1 MELRENILF
10 ADRYRLLRLLGRG
23 GFSEVWLAS
32 DEKTGLRV
40 AVKVYAPGS
49 GLDED
54 GVRLFTEELSIVYN
68 LNHSNLLKPHHFDE
82 CGGCPYLVLPYCERG
97 SAQRLIGKLTEEE
110 AWRFLHDVSAGL
122 EYLHAKEP
130 PVIHQDIKPDN
141 VLLEA
146 SGTFMITDF
155 GISTRARST
164 LRRSVSH
171 AEHSGGTMEYMG
183 PERFGEKPAPIKAS
197 DIWSL
202 GATLFELLTGSV
214 PFVQL
219 GGILQMNGAL
229 LPAIEGPWSE
239 RLKEVVKACLSKD
252 PWDRPTAH
260 ALREYVESFWRG
272 ENPELK
278 KTGEG
283 GAVHSRNVSPL
294 NFFGKRVWVGFLL
307 LLLICG
313 GGIVYYLS
321 SGGPKENKILKTQFG
336 TSEKDSVRLVRDT
349 ITLAASKKSG
359 EERIDGHQDTIGIEN
374 SEKQKKLP
382 VKRQTLR
389 NGLTINWSP
398 SVTPKQKEVLSRLV
412 GNMVKVDGGSFQMGA
427 TPEQGKKFVGSY
439 EEPVH
444 KVTLSDYYM
453 GKYEVR
459 QSEWEAVMGSNPSSN
474 KGNDLPVEQVSWE
487 DCHKFIRRLN
497 ALTGLNIKL
506 PTEAQWEYAARG
518 GRLSK
523 DYKYSG
529 SNNMEE
535 VGWCLS
541 NSGNYTH
548 LVGQKQPNELGLY
561 DMSGNVQEWC
571 EDWYEDYS
579 SDVQVDPVATANS
592 YYRMN
597 RGGGWNGVAEVCC
610 VSIRYHNRPDYRGG
624 DIGLR
629 LVCLVRDTFA
639 LAASKKSGEGRI
651 DGYQDTIGIEN
662 SEKQKKPSV
671 RRQILKNGLTINWSS
686 SVTPKQKEV
695 LSRLVENMVQV
706 EGGRF
711 QIGAT
716 SEQGSDAY
724 NNEKPVHEVT
734 LSDYYIG
741 KYEVRQSEW
750 EAVMGS
756 SPSRFKGDDLPVES
770 VSWSDCHEFIR
781 RLNALTGLSFK
792 LPTEAQ
798 WEYAAR
804 GGSLSKSYKYSGS
817 NNLGEVGWY
826 EDNSGNYT
834 HRVGGKQP
842 NELDLY
848 DMSGNVW
855 EWCEDWYGDYSITS
869 QRDPLGAASGS
880 DRVCRGGSWLI
891 EARLCRVSFRN
902 SYAPG
907 VRGYSL
913 GLRLV
918 C

>member
-49 GLDED
+49 SLDED

-68 LNHSNLLKPHHFDE
+68 LNHSNLLKPHYFDE

-141 VLLEA
+141 VLRDA

-283 GAVHSRNVSPL
+283 GAVYSRNVSPL

-321 SGGPKENKILKTQFG
+321 SGGPKENKLLKTQFG

-359 EERIDGHQDTIGIEN
+359 EECIDGHQDTIGIEN

-427 TPEQGKKFVGSY
+427 TPEQGN
-439 EEPVH
+439 
-444 KVTLSDYYM
+444 
-453 GKYEVR
+453 
-459 QSEWEAVMGSNPSSN
+459 EA
-474 KGNDLPVEQVSWE
+474 
-487 DCHKFIRRLN
+487 
-497 ALTGLNIKL
+497 
-506 PTEAQWEYAARG
+506 
-518 GRLSK
+518 
-523 DYKYSG
+523 
-529 SNNMEE
+529 
-535 VGWCLS
+535 
-541 NSGNYTH
+541 
-548 LVGQKQPNELGLY
+548 
-561 DMSGNVQEWC
+561 
-571 EDWYEDYS
+571 
-579 SDVQVDPVATANS
+579 
-592 YYRMN
+592 
-597 RGGGWNGVAEVCC
+597 
-610 VSIRYHNRPDYRGG
+610 
-624 DIGLR
+624 
-629 LVCLVRDTFA
+629 RD
-639 LAASKKSGEGRI
+639 
-651 DGYQDTIGIEN
+651 D
-662 SEKQKKPSV
+662 
-671 RRQILKNGLTINWSS
+671 
-686 SVTPKQKEV
+686 
-695 LSRLVENMVQV
+695 
-706 EGGRF
+706 
-711 QIGAT
+711 
-716 SEQGSDAY
+716 
-724 NNEKPVHEVT
+724 EKPVHTVT
-734 LSDYYIG
+734 LNNYYIG
-741 KYEVRQSEW
+741 KYEVTQSEW
-750 EAVMGS
+750 KVVMGS
-756 SPSRFKGDDLPVES
+756 NPSFLKGNNLPVEN
-770 VSWSDCHEFIR
+770 VCWDDIPKFLQK
-781 RLNALTGLSFK
+781 LNVLTGLDFK

-804 GGSLSKSYKYSGS
+804 GGNLSKGYKYSGS
-817 NNLGEVGWY
+817 DDLNEVSWY
-826 EDNSGNYT
+826 WINSGD
-834 HRVGGKQP
+834 RVLAGEFSWEEIDRNHCRMHPVGEKCP
-842 NELDLY
+842 NELGLY
-848 DMSGNVW
+848 DMSGNVD
-855 EWCEDWYGDYSITS
+855 EWCEDGYGNYSSNS
-869 QRDPLGAASGS
+869 QTDPVGTGS
-880 DRVCRGGSWLI
+880 VDDDFRAVLRGGNWHG
-891 EARLCRVSFRN
+891 EAKWNRVSARSREPTISHFDC
-902 SYAPG
+902 
-907 VRGYSL
+907 V

-918 C
+918 L

>member
-97 SAQRLIGKLTEEE
+97 SSQRLIGRLTEEE

-239 RLKEVVKACLSKD
+239 RLKEVVRACLSKD

-260 ALREYVESFWRG
+260 VLREYIESFWRG

-283 GAVHSRNVSPL
+283 QYPRPQEVPAVPQRSHW
-294 NFFGKRVWVGFLL
+294 KWIGFVCI
-307 LLLICG
+307 LLICG
-313 GGIVYYLS
+313 FGIGYYFS
-321 SGGPKENKILKTQFG
+321 RPVESGIGIPKVEGEVRQTEERRILNEN
-336 TSEKDSVRLVRDT
+336 EERLQ
-349 ITLAASKKSG
+349 G
-359 EERIDGHQDTIGIEN
+359 EEESVYQPAEREVLKPTKGQVA
-374 SEKQKKLP
+374 K
-382 VKRQTLR
+382 
-389 NGLTINWSP
+389 NGLLINWSS
-398 SVTPKQKEVLSRLV
+398 SVTPKQKEILSRLV
-412 GNMVKVDGGSFQMGA
+412 GNMVKVDGGRFRMGA
-427 TPEQGKKFVGSY
+427 TSEQGNDAYNNEK
-439 EEPVH
+439 PVH
-444 KVTLSDYYM
+444 EVTLSDYYM

-459 QSEWEAVMGSNPSSN
+459 QSEWEAVMGNNPSYF
-474 KGNDLPVEQVSWE
+474 KGADLPVEQVSWE
-487 DCHKFIRRLN
+487 DCHEFIGRLN
-497 ALTGLNIKL
+497 ALTGLN
-506 PTEAQWEYAARG
+506 
-518 GRLSK
+518 
-523 DYKYSG
+523 
-529 SNNMEE
+529 
-535 VGWCLS
+535 
-541 NSGNYTH
+541 
-548 LVGQKQPNELGLY
+548 
-561 DMSGNVQEWC
+561 
-571 EDWYEDYS
+571 
-579 SDVQVDPVATANS
+579 
-592 YYRMN
+592 
-597 RGGGWNGVAEVCC
+597 
-610 VSIRYHNRPDYRGG
+610 
-624 DIGLR
+624 
-629 LVCLVRDTFA
+629 
-639 LAASKKSGEGRI
+639 
-651 DGYQDTIGIEN
+651 
-662 SEKQKKPSV
+662 
-671 RRQILKNGLTINWSS
+671 
-686 SVTPKQKEV
+686 
-695 LSRLVENMVQV
+695 
-706 EGGRF
+706 
-711 QIGAT
+711 
-716 SEQGSDAY
+716 
-724 NNEKPVHEVT
+724 
-734 LSDYYIG
+734 
-741 KYEVRQSEW
+741 
-750 EAVMGS
+750 
-756 SPSRFKGDDLPVES
+756 
-770 VSWSDCHEFIR
+770 
-781 RLNALTGLSFK
+781 FK

-804 GGSLSKSYKYSGS
+804 GGNLSKSYKYSGS
-817 NNLGEVGWY
+817 NDLGEVGWY
-826 EDNSGNYT
+826 GSNSGTYT
-834 HRVGGKQP
+834 HRVGEKQP
-842 NELDLY
+842 NELGLY

-855 EWCEDWYGDYSITS
+855 EWCEDRYGGYSVTS

-880 DRVCRGGSWLI
+880 YRVFRGGCWYYG
-891 EARLCRVSFRN
+891 ARSCRVSFR
-902 SYAPG
+902 YYDRPG
-907 VRGYSL
+907 IRYYIL
-913 GLRLV
+913 GFRLV

>member
-23 GFSEVWLAS
+23 GFSEVWLAF

-97 SAQRLIGKLTEEE
+97 SSQQLIGKLTEEE

-239 RLKEVVKACLSKD
+239 RLKEVVRACLSKD

-260 ALREYVESFWRG
+260 VLREYVESFWRG

-283 GAVHSRNVSPL
+283 QYPRPQEVPAVPQRSYW
-294 NFFGKRVWVGFLL
+294 KWIGFVCI
-307 LLLICG
+307 LLICG
-313 GGIVYYLS
+313 VGIGYYFS
-321 SGGPKENKILKTQFG
+321 RPVESGIGIPKVEG
-336 TSEKDSVRLVRDT
+336 EVRQT
-349 ITLAASKKSG
+349 
-359 EERIDGHQDTIGIEN
+359 EERRILNENEERPQREEESVHQPAEREVLKPTKG
-374 SEKQKKLP
+374 Q
-382 VKRQTLR
+382 VAR
-389 NGLTINWSP
+389 NGLLINWSS

-412 GNMVKVDGGSFQMGA
+412 GNMVQVKGGRFQMGG
-427 TPEQGKKFVGSY
+427 TPEQGSDAYNNEK
-439 EEPVH
+439 PVH
-444 KVTLSDYYM
+444 EVTLSDYYM

-459 QSEWEAVMGSNPSSN
+459 QSEWEAVMGNNPSRF
-474 KGNDLPVEQVSWE
+474 KGADLPVEQVSWE
-487 DCHKFIRRLN
+487 DCH
-497 ALTGLNIKL
+497 
-506 PTEAQWEYAARG
+506 
-518 GRLSK
+518 
-523 DYKYSG
+523 
-529 SNNMEE
+529 
-535 VGWCLS
+535 
-541 NSGNYTH
+541 
-548 LVGQKQPNELGLY
+548 
-561 DMSGNVQEWC
+561 
-571 EDWYEDYS
+571 
-579 SDVQVDPVATANS
+579 
-592 YYRMN
+592 
-597 RGGGWNGVAEVCC
+597 
-610 VSIRYHNRPDYRGG
+610 
-624 DIGLR
+624 
-629 LVCLVRDTFA
+629 
-639 LAASKKSGEGRI
+639 
-651 DGYQDTIGIEN
+651 
-662 SEKQKKPSV
+662 
-671 RRQILKNGLTINWSS
+671 
-686 SVTPKQKEV
+686 
-695 LSRLVENMVQV
+695 
-706 EGGRF
+706 
-711 QIGAT
+711 
-716 SEQGSDAY
+716 
-724 NNEKPVHEVT
+724 
-734 LSDYYIG
+734 
-741 KYEVRQSEW
+741 
-750 EAVMGS
+750 
-756 SPSRFKGDDLPVES
+756 
-770 VSWSDCHEFIR
+770 EFIG

-804 GGSLSKSYKYSGS
+804 GGNLSKGYKYSGS

-826 EDNSGNYT
+826 WENSGDRVLTGEWGWEKVDRNHCRT
-834 HRVGGKQP
+834 HRVSEKQP
-842 NELDLY
+842 NELGLY
-848 DMSGNVW
+848 EMSGNVY
-855 EWCEDWYGDYSITS
+855 EWCEDWYGGYSVTS
-869 QRDPLGAASGS
+869 QRDPLGATSGS
-880 DRVCRGGSWLI
+880 NRVYRGGGWISVAWY
-891 EARLCRVSFRN
+891 CRVSIRN
-902 SYAPG
+902 SGVPG
-907 VRGYSL
+907 DRYNYL
-913 GLRLV
+913 GFRLV

>member
-97 SAQRLIGKLTEEE
+97 SSQRLIGKLTEEE

-214 PFVQL
+214 PFVRL

-239 RLKEVVKACLSKD
+239 RLKEVVRACLSKD

-283 GAVHSRNVSPL
+283 QYPRPQEVPAVPQRSHW
-294 NFFGKRVWVGFLL
+294 KWVGFVCI
-307 LLLICG
+307 LLICG
-313 GGIVYYLS
+313 FGIGYYFS
-321 SGGPKENKILKTQFG
+321 RPVESGIGINKVEGEVRQTEERRILNEN
-336 TSEKDSVRLVRDT
+336 EERLQ
-349 ITLAASKKSG
+349 G
-359 EERIDGHQDTIGIEN
+359 EEESFYQPAEREVLKPTKGQVA
-374 SEKQKKLP
+374 K
-382 VKRQTLR
+382 
-389 NGLTINWSP
+389 NGLLINWSS
-398 SVTPKQKEVLSRLV
+398 SVTPKQKEILSRLV
-412 GNMVKVDGGSFQMGA
+412 GNMVKVDGGRFRMGA
-427 TPEQGKKFVGSY
+427 TSEQGNDAYNNEK
-439 EEPVH
+439 PVH
-444 KVTLSDYYM
+444 EVTLSDYYM

-459 QSEWEAVMGSNPSSN
+459 QSEWEAVMGSNPSRF
-474 KGNDLPVEQVSWE
+474 KGADLPVERVSWE
-487 DCHKFIRRLN
+487 DCHEFIGRLN
-497 ALTGLNIKL
+497 ALTGLNFKL

-523 DYKYSG
+523 GYKYSG
-529 SNNMEE
+529 SNNLGE
-535 VGWCLS
+535 VGWYGS
-541 NSGNYTH
+541 NSGNCTH
-548 LVGQKQPNELGLY
+548 RVGEKQPNELGLY
-561 DMSGNVQEWC
+561 DMSGNV
-571 EDWYEDYS
+571 
-579 SDVQVDPVATANS
+579 
-592 YYRMN
+592 
-597 RGGGWNGVAEVCC
+597 
-610 VSIRYHNRPDYRGG
+610 
-624 DIGLR
+624 
-629 LVCLVRDTFA
+629 
-639 LAASKKSGEGRI
+639 
-651 DGYQDTIGIEN
+651 
-662 SEKQKKPSV
+662 
-671 RRQILKNGLTINWSS
+671 
-686 SVTPKQKEV
+686 
-695 LSRLVENMVQV
+695 
-706 EGGRF
+706 
-711 QIGAT
+711 
-716 SEQGSDAY
+716 
-724 NNEKPVHEVT
+724 
-734 LSDYYIG
+734 
-741 KYEVRQSEW
+741 
-750 EAVMGS
+750 
-756 SPSRFKGDDLPVES
+756 
-770 VSWSDCHEFIR
+770 
-781 RLNALTGLSFK
+781 
-792 LPTEAQ
+792 
-798 WEYAAR
+798 
-804 GGSLSKSYKYSGS
+804 
-817 NNLGEVGWY
+817 
-826 EDNSGNYT
+826 
-834 HRVGGKQP
+834 
-842 NELDLY
+842 
-848 DMSGNVW
+848 W
-855 EWCEDWYGDYSITS
+855 EWCEDRYGGYSVTS
-869 QRDPLGAASGS
+869 QRDPLGAADGS
-880 DRVCRGGSWLI
+880 HRMYRGGSWNS
-891 EARLCRVSFRN
+891 EVRNCRVS
-902 SYAPG
+902 
-907 VRGYSL
+907 VRYDFAL
-913 GLRLV
+913 GHRYDNLGFRLV

>member
-68 LNHSNLLKPHHFDE
+68 LNHSNLLKPQHFDE
-82 CGGCPYLVLPYCERG
+82 CEGYPYLVLPYCERG
-97 SAQRLIGKLTEEE
+97 SAQRLIGKFTEEE
-110 AWRFLHDVSAGL
+110 AWRFLHNVSAGL

-239 RLKEVVKACLSKD
+239 RLKEVVRACLSKD

-278 KTGEG
+278 KTAEG
-283 GAVHSRNVSPL
+283 QYPRPQEVPAVPQRRNW
-294 NFFGKRVWVGFLL
+294 KWVGFVCI
-307 LLLICG
+307 LLICG
-313 GGIVYYLS
+313 FGIGYYFS
-321 SGGPKENKILKTQFG
+321 RPVESG
-336 TSEKDSVRLVRDT
+336 
-349 ITLAASKKSG
+349 
-359 EERIDGHQDTIGIEN
+359 IGINKVEG
-374 SEKQKKLP
+374 EVEQ
-382 VKRQTLR
+382 
-389 NGLTINWSP
+389 P
-398 SVTPKQKEVLSRLV
+398 SNLNIVE
-412 GNMVKVDGGSFQMGA
+412 GI
-427 TPEQGKKFVGSY
+427 EQG
-439 EEPVH
+439 E
-444 KVTLSDYYM
+444 
-453 GKYEVR
+453 
-459 QSEWEAVMGSNPSSN
+459 
-474 KGNDLPVEQVSWE
+474 
-487 DCHKFIRRLN
+487 RRS
-497 ALTGLNIKL
+497 T
-506 PTEAQWEYAARG
+506 
-518 GRLSK
+518 
-523 DYKYSG
+523 
-529 SNNMEE
+529 
-535 VGWCLS
+535 
-541 NSGNYTH
+541 
-548 LVGQKQPNELGLY
+548 
-561 DMSGNVQEWC
+561 
-571 EDWYEDYS
+571 
-579 SDVQVDPVATANS
+579 
-592 YYRMN
+592 
-597 RGGGWNGVAEVCC
+597 
-610 VSIRYHNRPDYRGG
+610 
-624 DIGLR
+624 
-629 LVCLVRDTFA
+629 
-639 LAASKKSGEGRI
+639 EGRI
-651 DGYQDTIGIEN
+651 LNEN
-662 SEKQKKPSV
+662 EERLQRAKESVYEPAEREVLKPTKGQV
-671 RRQILKNGLTINWSS
+671 AKNGLLINWSS

-695 LSRLVENMVQV
+695 LSRLVGNMVQV
-706 EGGRF
+706 DGGRF
-711 QIGAT
+711 QMGGT
-716 SEQGSDAY
+716 PEQGSDAY
-724 NNEKPVHEVT
+724 SDEKPVHEVR

-741 KYEVRQSEW
+741 RYEVRQSEW
-750 EAVMGS
+750 EVVMGS
-756 SPSRFKGDDLPVES
+756 NPSYFKGDDLPVEQ
-770 VSWSDCHEFIR
+770 VGWEDCHEFIG

-804 GGSLSKSYKYSGS
+804 GGRLSKGYKYSGS

-826 EDNSGNYT
+826 GSNSGNCT
-834 HRVGGKQP
+834 HRIGEKQP
-842 NELDLY
+842 NELGLY

-855 EWCEDWYGDYSITS
+855 EWCEDLYGNYSSDS
-869 QRDPLGAASGS
+869 QRDPSGAASGFS
-880 DRVCRGGSWLI
+880 RVTRGGSWFGD
-891 EARLCRVSFRN
+891 AGFCRVSNRDSEPLGYRRN
-902 SYAPG
+902 Y
-907 VRGYSL
+907 L
-913 GLRLV
+913 GFRLV

>member
-97 SAQRLIGKLTEEE
+97 SSQRLIGKLTEEE

-141 VLLEA
+141 VLLDA

-239 RLKEVVKACLSKD
+239 RLKEVVRACLSKD

-283 GAVHSRNVSPL
+283 QYPRPQEVPAVPQRSYW
-294 NFFGKRVWVGFLL
+294 KWIGFVCI
-307 LLLICG
+307 LLICG
-313 GGIVYYLS
+313 FGIGYYFS
-321 SGGPKENKILKTQFG
+321 RPVESGIGIPKVEGEVRQTEERRILNEN
-336 TSEKDSVRLVRDT
+336 EERLQ
-349 ITLAASKKSG
+349 G
-359 EERIDGHQDTIGIEN
+359 EEESFYQPAEREVLKPTKGQVA
-374 SEKQKKLP
+374 K
-382 VKRQTLR
+382 
-389 NGLTINWSP
+389 NGLLINWSS

-412 GNMVKVDGGSFQMGA
+412 GNMVQVEGGSFQMGG
-427 TPEQGKKFVGSY
+427 TPEQGSDVYSDEK
-439 EEPVH
+439 PVH
-444 KVTLSDYYM
+444 EVTLSDYYM

-459 QSEWEAVMGSNPSSN
+459 QSEWEAVMGSNPSRF
-474 KGNDLPVEQVSWE
+474 KGADLPVERVSWE
-487 DCHKFIRRLN
+487 DCHEFIGRLN
-497 ALTGLNIKL
+497 ALTGLNFKL

-523 DYKYSG
+523 GYKYSG
-529 SNNMEE
+529 SNNLGE
-535 VGWCLS
+535 VGWYGS
-541 NSGNYTH
+541 NSGNCTH
-548 LVGQKQPNELGLY
+548 RVGEKQPNELGLY
-561 DMSGNVQEWC
+561 DMSGNV
-571 EDWYEDYS
+571 
-579 SDVQVDPVATANS
+579 
-592 YYRMN
+592 
-597 RGGGWNGVAEVCC
+597 
-610 VSIRYHNRPDYRGG
+610 
-624 DIGLR
+624 
-629 LVCLVRDTFA
+629 
-639 LAASKKSGEGRI
+639 
-651 DGYQDTIGIEN
+651 
-662 SEKQKKPSV
+662 
-671 RRQILKNGLTINWSS
+671 
-686 SVTPKQKEV
+686 
-695 LSRLVENMVQV
+695 
-706 EGGRF
+706 
-711 QIGAT
+711 
-716 SEQGSDAY
+716 
-724 NNEKPVHEVT
+724 
-734 LSDYYIG
+734 
-741 KYEVRQSEW
+741 
-750 EAVMGS
+750 
-756 SPSRFKGDDLPVES
+756 
-770 VSWSDCHEFIR
+770 
-781 RLNALTGLSFK
+781 
-792 LPTEAQ
+792 
-798 WEYAAR
+798 
-804 GGSLSKSYKYSGS
+804 
-817 NNLGEVGWY
+817 
-826 EDNSGNYT
+826 
-834 HRVGGKQP
+834 
-842 NELDLY
+842 
-848 DMSGNVW
+848 W
-855 EWCEDWYGDYSITS
+855 EWCEDRYGGYSVTS
-869 QRDPLGAASGS
+869 QRDPLGAADGS
-880 DRVCRGGSWLI
+880 HRMYRGGSWNS
-891 EARLCRVSFRN
+891 EVRNCRVS
-902 SYAPG
+902 
-907 VRGYSL
+907 VRYDFAL
-913 GLRLV
+913 GHRYDNLGFRLV

>member
-68 LNHSNLLKPHHFDE
+68 LNHSNLLKPQHFDE

-97 SAQRLIGKLTEEE
+97 SAQRLIGKFTEEE

-239 RLKEVVKACLSKD
+239 RLKEVVRACLSKD

-278 KTGEG
+278 KTAEG
-283 GAVHSRNVSPL
+283 QYPRPQEVPAIPQRRNW
-294 NFFGKRVWVGFLL
+294 KWVGFVCI
-307 LLLICG
+307 LLICG
-313 GGIVYYLS
+313 FGIGYYFS
-321 SGGPKENKILKTQFG
+321 RPVESG
-336 TSEKDSVRLVRDT
+336 
-349 ITLAASKKSG
+349 
-359 EERIDGHQDTIGIEN
+359 IGINKVEG
-374 SEKQKKLP
+374 EVEQ
-382 VKRQTLR
+382 
-389 NGLTINWSP
+389 P
-398 SVTPKQKEVLSRLV
+398 SNLNIVE
-412 GNMVKVDGGSFQMGA
+412 GI
-427 TPEQGKKFVGSY
+427 EQG
-439 EEPVH
+439 E
-444 KVTLSDYYM
+444 
-453 GKYEVR
+453 
-459 QSEWEAVMGSNPSSN
+459 
-474 KGNDLPVEQVSWE
+474 
-487 DCHKFIRRLN
+487 RRS
-497 ALTGLNIKL
+497 T
-506 PTEAQWEYAARG
+506 
-518 GRLSK
+518 
-523 DYKYSG
+523 
-529 SNNMEE
+529 
-535 VGWCLS
+535 
-541 NSGNYTH
+541 
-548 LVGQKQPNELGLY
+548 
-561 DMSGNVQEWC
+561 
-571 EDWYEDYS
+571 
-579 SDVQVDPVATANS
+579 
-592 YYRMN
+592 
-597 RGGGWNGVAEVCC
+597 
-610 VSIRYHNRPDYRGG
+610 
-624 DIGLR
+624 
-629 LVCLVRDTFA
+629 
-639 LAASKKSGEGRI
+639 EGRI
-651 DGYQDTIGIEN
+651 LNEN
-662 SEKQKKPSV
+662 EERLQRAKESVYEPAEREVLKPTKGQV
-671 RRQILKNGLTINWSS
+671 AKNGLLINWSS

-695 LSRLVENMVQV
+695 LSRLVGNMVQV
-706 EGGRF
+706 DGGRF
-711 QIGAT
+711 QMGGT
-716 SEQGSDAY
+716 PEQGSDAY
-724 NNEKPVHEVT
+724 SDEKPVHEVT

-741 KYEVRQSEW
+741 KYEVQQSEW
-750 EAVMGS
+750 EAVMGNNPS
-756 SPSRFKGDDLPVES
+756 SFKGADLPVEQ

-804 GGSLSKSYKYSGS
+804 GGRLSKGYKYSGS

-826 EDNSGNYT
+826 GSNSGNCT
-834 HRVGGKQP
+834 HRIGEKQP
-842 NELDLY
+842 NELGLY

-855 EWCEDWYGDYSITS
+855 EWCEDLYGNYSSDS
-869 QRDPLGAASGS
+869 QRDPSGAASGFS
-880 DRVCRGGSWLI
+880 RVTRGGSWFGD
-891 EARLCRVSFRN
+891 AGFCRVSNRDSEPLGYRRN
-902 SYAPG
+902 Y
-907 VRGYSL
+907 L
-913 GLRLV
+913 GFRLV

>member
-97 SAQRLIGKLTEEE
+97 SSQRLIGKLTEEE

-141 VLLEA
+141 VLLDA

-283 GAVHSRNVSPL
+283 QYLRPQEVPAVPQRSYW
-294 NFFGKRVWVGFLL
+294 KWIGFVCI
-307 LLLICG
+307 LLICG
-313 GGIVYYLS
+313 VGIGYYFS
-321 SGGPKENKILKTQFG
+321 RPVESGIGIPKVEG
-336 TSEKDSVRLVRDT
+336 EVRQT
-349 ITLAASKKSG
+349 
-359 EERIDGHQDTIGIEN
+359 EERRILNENEERPQREEESVHQPAEREVLKPTKG
-374 SEKQKKLP
+374 Q
-382 VKRQTLR
+382 VAR
-389 NGLTINWSP
+389 NGLLINWSS

-412 GNMVKVDGGSFQMGA
+412 GNMVQVKGGRFQMGG
-427 TPEQGKKFVGSY
+427 TPEQGSDAYNNEK
-439 EEPVH
+439 PVH
-444 KVTLSDYYM
+444 EVTLSDYYM

-459 QSEWEAVMGSNPSSN
+459 QSEWEAVMGNNPSRF
-474 KGNDLPVEQVSWE
+474 KGADLPVEQVSWE
-487 DCHKFIRRLN
+487 DCHEFIGRLN
-497 ALTGLNIKL
+497 ALTGLN
-506 PTEAQWEYAARG
+506 
-518 GRLSK
+518 
-523 DYKYSG
+523 
-529 SNNMEE
+529 
-535 VGWCLS
+535 
-541 NSGNYTH
+541 
-548 LVGQKQPNELGLY
+548 
-561 DMSGNVQEWC
+561 
-571 EDWYEDYS
+571 
-579 SDVQVDPVATANS
+579 
-592 YYRMN
+592 
-597 RGGGWNGVAEVCC
+597 
-610 VSIRYHNRPDYRGG
+610 
-624 DIGLR
+624 
-629 LVCLVRDTFA
+629 
-639 LAASKKSGEGRI
+639 
-651 DGYQDTIGIEN
+651 
-662 SEKQKKPSV
+662 
-671 RRQILKNGLTINWSS
+671 
-686 SVTPKQKEV
+686 
-695 LSRLVENMVQV
+695 
-706 EGGRF
+706 
-711 QIGAT
+711 
-716 SEQGSDAY
+716 
-724 NNEKPVHEVT
+724 
-734 LSDYYIG
+734 
-741 KYEVRQSEW
+741 
-750 EAVMGS
+750 
-756 SPSRFKGDDLPVES
+756 
-770 VSWSDCHEFIR
+770 
-781 RLNALTGLSFK
+781 FK

-804 GGSLSKSYKYSGS
+804 GGNLSKGYKYSGS

-826 EDNSGNYT
+826 WENSGDRVLTGEWGWEKVDRNHCRT
-834 HRVGGKQP
+834 HRVSEKQP
-842 NELDLY
+842 NELGLY
-848 DMSGNVW
+848 EMSGNVY
-855 EWCEDWYGDYSITS
+855 EWCEDWYGGYSVTS
-869 QRDPLGAASGS
+869 QRDPLGATSGS
-880 DRVCRGGSWLI
+880 NRVYRGGGWISVAWY
-891 EARLCRVSFRN
+891 CRVSIRN
-902 SYAPG
+902 SGVPG
-907 VRGYSL
+907 DRYNYL
-913 GLRLV
+913 GFRLV

>member
-97 SAQRLIGKLTEEE
+97 SSQRLIGKLTEEE

-141 VLLEA
+141 VLLDA

-283 GAVHSRNVSPL
+283 QYLRPQEVPAVPQRSYW
-294 NFFGKRVWVGFLL
+294 KWIGFVCI
-307 LLLICG
+307 LLICG
-313 GGIVYYLS
+313 VGIGYYFS
-321 SGGPKENKILKTQFG
+321 RPVESGIGIPKVEG
-336 TSEKDSVRLVRDT
+336 EVRQT
-349 ITLAASKKSG
+349 
-359 EERIDGHQDTIGIEN
+359 EERRILNENEERPQREEESVHQPAEREVLKPTKG
-374 SEKQKKLP
+374 Q
-382 VKRQTLR
+382 VAR
-389 NGLTINWSP
+389 NGLLINWSS

-412 GNMVKVDGGSFQMGA
+412 GNMVQVKGGRFQMGG
-427 TPEQGKKFVGSY
+427 TPEQGSDAYNNEK
-439 EEPVH
+439 PVH
-444 KVTLSDYYM
+444 EVTLSDYYM

-459 QSEWEAVMGSNPSSN
+459 QSEWEAVMGNNPSRF
-474 KGNDLPVEQVSWE
+474 KGADLPVEQVSWE
-487 DCHKFIRRLN
+487 DCH
-497 ALTGLNIKL
+497 
-506 PTEAQWEYAARG
+506 
-518 GRLSK
+518 
-523 DYKYSG
+523 
-529 SNNMEE
+529 
-535 VGWCLS
+535 
-541 NSGNYTH
+541 
-548 LVGQKQPNELGLY
+548 
-561 DMSGNVQEWC
+561 
-571 EDWYEDYS
+571 
-579 SDVQVDPVATANS
+579 
-592 YYRMN
+592 
-597 RGGGWNGVAEVCC
+597 
-610 VSIRYHNRPDYRGG
+610 
-624 DIGLR
+624 
-629 LVCLVRDTFA
+629 
-639 LAASKKSGEGRI
+639 
-651 DGYQDTIGIEN
+651 
-662 SEKQKKPSV
+662 
-671 RRQILKNGLTINWSS
+671 
-686 SVTPKQKEV
+686 
-695 LSRLVENMVQV
+695 
-706 EGGRF
+706 
-711 QIGAT
+711 
-716 SEQGSDAY
+716 
-724 NNEKPVHEVT
+724 
-734 LSDYYIG
+734 
-741 KYEVRQSEW
+741 
-750 EAVMGS
+750 
-756 SPSRFKGDDLPVES
+756 
-770 VSWSDCHEFIR
+770 EFIG

-804 GGSLSKSYKYSGS
+804 GGNLSKGYKYSGS

-826 EDNSGNYT
+826 ESNSGNCT
-834 HRVGGKQP
+834 HRVGEKQP
-842 NELDLY
+842 NELGLY

-855 EWCEDWYGDYSITS
+855 EWCEDWSGVYSVTP
-869 QRDPLGAASGS
+869 QRDPLGAA
-880 DRVCRGGSWLI
+880 GGSSQVLRGSCWI
-891 EARLCRVSFRN
+891 GEARYCRVSYRDG
-902 SYAPG
+902 STPG
-907 VRGYSL
+907 NRFSIL
-913 GLRLV
+913 GFRLV

>member
-23 GFSEVWLAS
+23 GFSEVWLAF
-32 DEKTGLRV
+32 DEKTGLWV

-97 SAQRLIGKLTEEE
+97 SSQRLIGKLTEEE

-239 RLKEVVKACLSKD
+239 RLKEVVRACLSKD

-260 ALREYVESFWRG
+260 VLREYVESFWRG

-283 GAVHSRNVSPL
+283 QYPRPQEVPAVPQRSHW
-294 NFFGKRVWVGFLL
+294 KWVGFVCI
-307 LLLICG
+307 LLICG
-313 GGIVYYLS
+313 FGIGYYFS
-321 SGGPKENKILKTQFG
+321 RPVESG
-336 TSEKDSVRLVRDT
+336 
-349 ITLAASKKSG
+349 
-359 EERIDGHQDTIGIEN
+359 IGIN
-374 SEKQKKLP
+374 
-382 VKRQTLR
+382 
-389 NGLTINWSP
+389 
-398 SVTPKQKEVLSRLV
+398 
-412 GNMVKVDGGSFQMGA
+412 KVEG
-427 TPEQGKKFVGSY
+427 
-439 EEPVH
+439 
-444 KVTLSDYYM
+444 
-453 GKYEVR
+453 EVR
-459 QSEWEAVMGSNPSSN
+459 QTEERRILNENEERLQGEEESFYQPAEREVLKPT
-474 KGNDLPVEQVSWE
+474 KGQV
-487 DCHKFIRRLN
+487 
-497 ALTGLNIKL
+497 A
-506 PTEAQWEYAARG
+506 
-518 GRLSK
+518 
-523 DYKYSG
+523 
-529 SNNMEE
+529 
-535 VGWCLS
+535 
-541 NSGNYTH
+541 
-548 LVGQKQPNELGLY
+548 
-561 DMSGNVQEWC
+561 
-571 EDWYEDYS
+571 
-579 SDVQVDPVATANS
+579 
-592 YYRMN
+592 
-597 RGGGWNGVAEVCC
+597 
-610 VSIRYHNRPDYRGG
+610 
-624 DIGLR
+624 
-629 LVCLVRDTFA
+629 
-639 LAASKKSGEGRI
+639 
-651 DGYQDTIGIEN
+651 
-662 SEKQKKPSV
+662 
-671 RRQILKNGLTINWSS
+671 KNGLLINWSS

-695 LSRLVENMVQV
+695 LSRLVGNMVQV
-706 EGGRF
+706 DGGRF
-711 QIGAT
+711 RMGGT
-716 SEQGSDAY
+716 PEQGNDAY
-724 NNEKPVHEVT
+724 SNEKPVHEVT

-756 SPSRFKGDDLPVES
+756 NPSRFKGEDLPVEQ
-770 VSWSDCHEFIR
+770 VSWSDCHEFIG

-804 GGSLSKSYKYSGS
+804 GGRLSKSYKYSGS

-826 EDNSGNYT
+826 GSNSGNCT
-834 HRVGGKQP
+834 HQVGEKQP
-842 NELDLY
+842 NELGLY

-855 EWCEDWYGDYSITS
+855 EWCEDRYGGYSVTS
-869 QRDPLGAASGS
+869 QRDPLGAADGS
-880 DRVCRGGSWLI
+880 HRMYRGGSWNS
-891 EARLCRVSFRN
+891 EVRNCRVS
-902 SYAPG
+902 
-907 VRGYSL
+907 VRYDFAL
-913 GLRLV
+913 GHRYDNLGFRLV

>member
-97 SAQRLIGKLTEEE
+97 SSQRLIGRLTEEE

-141 VLLEA
+141 VLLDA

-239 RLKEVVKACLSKD
+239 RLKEVVRACLSKD

-260 ALREYVESFWRG
+260 VLREYVESFWRG

-283 GAVHSRNVSPL
+283 QYPRPQEVPAVPQRSHW
-294 NFFGKRVWVGFLL
+294 KWIGFVCI
-307 LLLICG
+307 LLICG
-313 GGIVYYLS
+313 FGIGYYFS
-321 SGGPKENKILKTQFG
+321 RP
-336 TSEKDSVRLVRDT
+336 V
-349 ITLAASKKSG
+349 KSG
-359 EERIDGHQDTIGIEN
+359 IGIPKVEGEVRQTEERRILNEN
-374 SEKQKKLP
+374 EERLQGEEESFYEPAEREVLKPTKGQVAK
-382 VKRQTLR
+382 
-389 NGLTINWSP
+389 NGLLINWSS

-412 GNMVKVDGGSFQMGA
+412 GNMVQVEGGSFQMGG
-427 TPEQGKKFVGSY
+427 TSEQGSDVYSDEK
-439 EEPVH
+439 PVH
-444 KVTLSDYYM
+444 EVTLSDYYM

-459 QSEWEAVMGSNPSSN
+459 QSEWEAVMGSNPSRF
-474 KGNDLPVEQVSWE
+474 KGADLPVERVSWE
-487 DCHKFIRRLN
+487 DCHEFIGRLN
-497 ALTGLNIKL
+497 ALTGLNFKL

-523 DYKYSG
+523 GYKYSG
-529 SNNMEE
+529 SNNLGE
-535 VGWCLS
+535 VGWYGS
-541 NSGNYTH
+541 NSGNCTH
-548 LVGQKQPNELGLY
+548 RVGEKQPNELGLY
-561 DMSGNVQEWC
+561 DMSGNV
-571 EDWYEDYS
+571 
-579 SDVQVDPVATANS
+579 
-592 YYRMN
+592 R
-597 RGGGWNGVAEVCC
+597 
-610 VSIRYHNRPDYRGG
+610 
-624 DIGLR
+624 
-629 LVCLVRDTFA
+629 
-639 LAASKKSGEGRI
+639 
-651 DGYQDTIGIEN
+651 
-662 SEKQKKPSV
+662 
-671 RRQILKNGLTINWSS
+671 
-686 SVTPKQKEV
+686 
-695 LSRLVENMVQV
+695 
-706 EGGRF
+706 
-711 QIGAT
+711 
-716 SEQGSDAY
+716 
-724 NNEKPVHEVT
+724 
-734 LSDYYIG
+734 
-741 KYEVRQSEW
+741 
-750 EAVMGS
+750 
-756 SPSRFKGDDLPVES
+756 
-770 VSWSDCHEFIR
+770 
-781 RLNALTGLSFK
+781 
-792 LPTEAQ
+792 
-798 WEYAAR
+798 
-804 GGSLSKSYKYSGS
+804 
-817 NNLGEVGWY
+817 
-826 EDNSGNYT
+826 
-834 HRVGGKQP
+834 
-842 NELDLY
+842 
-848 DMSGNVW
+848 
-855 EWCEDWYGDYSITS
+855 EWCEDWYGDYRITS

-880 DRVCRGGSWLI
+880 GRVRRDGGWNI
-891 EARLCRVSFRN
+891 GAGDCRVSLRLSTLPDFRG
-902 SYAPG
+902 SY
-907 VRGYSL
+907 L
-913 GLRLV
+913 GFRLV